1 MADQHWDPRVELP
14 VGWEHVRSRRS
25 AHYLTMRDGVRI
37 AVELFLPEGAAGPV
51 PTIVRQTRYLRAL
64 EARLPGPLAQI
75 TRAFDLYDRTR
86 RVFLAAGYAWLDV
99 DVRGSGAS
107 TGTRP
112 YPWSMAEI
120 LDGGEIAQWIVEQ
133 PWSSG
138 KIGSLGISYDG
149 TCADMLLLNA
159 HPGVVAIAPMFSLFD
174 AYADV
179 AFPGGIHLAWFTEV
193 WAAYNRAL
201 DLGRF
206 GDAFVSV
213 VRMMARAAAASPA
226 PRGPDRLL
234 AALGRLD
241 RARFYALVGGVLRAA
256 VVGVEPV
263 GGDRATLARAI
274 AEHAGNFSVH
284 EGAKKIVFRDDVGL
298 SPAAPEESI
307 DVLSPHAYV
316 DRLRASGAAVYS
328 YSGWRDGGYPRS
340 AVDRHAALAD
350 ADARLS
356 IGPWIHTGKLRIRPF
371 DVAVPADFDHD
382 AELLA
387 FFDEHVRGR
396 PRAGDGKPVHWY
408 TFVEER
414 WKAGDAFPPPFAP
427 EVRYL
432 APQGRL
438 VEEAIAGETGED
450 AHRVDP
456 ALGTGERSRWRSLIS
471 LVPGDYP
478 DRRERDRRLLT
489 YDSAPI
495 ARALEVTGFPVVV
508 LFVSWDD
515 DDDGRVFAYLE
526 DVAPDGRVAYVTEG
540 QLRAL
545 HRRVQGERAIGERPA
560 HSFRRA
566 DAMPVAAGE
575 VAELAFEMQPISWL
589 FERGHRV
596 RVAIAGGDADHFARS
611 SAATMRVRWGA
622 GCPSR
627 IELPRPLPR

>member
-1 MADQHWDPRVELP
+1 MNDRHWDSASAPLP
-14 VGWEHVRSRRS
+14 VGWERVRARRS

-37 AVELFLPEGAAGPV
+37 AVELFLPAGAAGRV

-64 EARLPGPLAQI
+64 EARVPGPLAQI

-107 TGTRP
+107 TGTQP
-112 YPWSMAEI
+112 YPWSMPEI
-120 LDGGEIAQWIVEQ
+120 LDGGEIARWIVEQ

-149 TCADMLLLNA
+149 TCADLLLLNA
-159 HPGVVAIAPMFSLFD
+159 HPGVVAVAPMFSLFD

-179 AFPGGIHLAWFTEV
+179 AFPGGVHLAWFTEV

-201 DLGRF
+201 DAGGF
-206 GDAFVSV
+206 ADAFAPV
-213 VRMMARAAAASPA
+213 VRFMARAAANSPA

-234 AALGRLD
+234 AALGGLD
-241 RARFYALVGGVLRAA
+241 DDRFRAVIGGVLRRA
-256 VVGVEPV
+256 VAGVVPV
-263 GGDRATLARAI
+263 GGDRAELARAI
-274 AEHAGNFSVH
+274 ADHGRNVSVH
-284 EGAKKIVFRDDVGL
+284 EGAKRIVFRDDRGISSAAPDDSIDAL
-298 SPAAPEESI
+298 SPFTYS
-307 DVLSPHAYV
+307 

-340 AVDRHAALAD
+340 AIDRHATLGGER
-350 ADARLS
+350 ARLLV
-356 IGPWIHTGKLRIRPF
+356 GPWVHTGKLRIRPF
-371 DVAVPADFDHD
+371 DVATPTSFDHD

-387 FFDEHVRGR
+387 FFDEHTRDK
-396 PRAGDGKPVHWY
+396 PRAGDGAPVRYY
-408 TFVEER
+408 TLVEER
-414 WKAGDAFPPPFAP
+414 WKTAAAFPPPFEP
-427 EVRYL
+427 RVSYL
-432 APQGRL
+432 APKGRL
-438 VEEAIAGETGED
+438 SAIAMEDDAGED

-489 YDSAPI
+489 YDSQPL
-495 ARALEVTGFPVVV
+495 ARPLEVTGFPVAV

-540 QLRAL
+540 QLRAI
-545 HRRVQGERAIGERPA
+545 HRRTSSPRAAGERPA
-560 HSFRRA
+560 RSFRRA
-566 DAMPVAAGE
+566 DAQPVAPGE
-575 VAELAFEMQPISWL
+575 VAEIALEMQPISWL

-596 RVAIAGGDADHFARS
+596 RLAIAGGDADHFAP
-611 SAATMRVRWGA
+611 AKATTMRVRWGRDF
-622 GCPSR
+622 PSR
-627 IELPRPLPR
+627 IELPIPK